1 MKKKFRIGVDPY
13 VIDISKLE
21 CLINE
26 LNQYGEFI
34 GEEFVYDT
42 RNEEEIGKIFEKFFN
57 QK

>member
-26 LNQYGEFI
+26 LNQYGEFMET
-34 GEEFVYDT
+34 GDFQTFPDQEEL
-42 RNEEEIGKIFEKFFN
+42 G
-57 QK
+57 